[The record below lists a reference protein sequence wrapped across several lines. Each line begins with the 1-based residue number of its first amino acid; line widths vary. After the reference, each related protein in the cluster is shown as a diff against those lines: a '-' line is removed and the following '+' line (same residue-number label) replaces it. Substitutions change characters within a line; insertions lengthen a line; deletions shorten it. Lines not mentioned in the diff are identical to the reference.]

1 LKKFLSIILAISMI
15 FSCFSML
22 SGTVLAADFPE
33 LTTTKT
39 FSFQKSGTMTYANT
53 DALFA
58 AGWNGYQINTTQGSL
73 GSALEDNL
81 TAVTFDTAYPSVEE
95 DYYADYGVTFTSNKH
110 TVYADS
116 TLVDWNDTIVDSVT
130 YTFVPKAFGDV
141 RYSQHKG
148 AIIPIG
154 MDGKALMAYVDG
166 QGNVRFTSKVGTI
179 ENNAYTVA
187 TYKYNDATVIQNTF
201 PGYNSTNQIYG
212 DNGLAAEMTV
222 KINYEK
228 TETIDETSGNY
239 IYKVASIEY
248 SISDDVVIGNSG
260 TAITSNYKYSSGNTL
275 TVTPSVEISTAYPMV
290 AIPTTAAIETS
301 LGYAQL
307 QQTYTKNITVVSH
320 TEPDTHIADFLAK
333 YDAIDELTVD
343 TLAQLETSSAE
354 FIAYSKAIEET
365 LAIYENYD
373 ANHKNYVGE
382 DRYNHLADLDAQIY
396 KMVEIK
402 EASKKIKY
410 SGSLM
415 DDFSDAAFTNNAWKF
430 NIIGASENGYN
441 PTTTPG
447 GFFTTKASAT
457 NPVLSEQN
465 SFRRYGFS
473 SQANVIPTCVD
484 SSVNDGKLN
493 INFDVPQGNYSN
505 KTEASST
512 FSLQTQAFQATVNP
526 DFVPDDIK
534 RISGKLR
541 LEAGSVMLLFGDLE
555 GNNYPINATTTDA
568 QKDEIPTVGIIINIS
583 ETGTMTYNLVKLNNA
598 TVTGDSRDYIK
609 TGDSL
614 YYFAQ
619 SNAIVDNY
627 QGSNLKTG
635 VLDMSKEY
643 FTFALEFT
651 TATYSGNSV
660 VIPKLTLSDGLTTL
674 SGQLRNN
681 SISANYGPYYAT
693 SVTGLSIGQFIAED
707 VDTSASAKGV
717 YKSTVEIDDVEIL
730 GTSAVS
736 VDGATIKTTENPSEQ
751 DIKFVMNFDDEN
763 AALLAD
769 GYTVKEYGAI
779 VAVKGALK
787 DADAPLTF
795 DSVYA
800 DAYASTFGAPVKV
813 PADNKDIPEGEV
825 TLTIG
830 ESAAGAERL
839 GLIYRVRAFAVY
851 EKEGAEDVVVYS
863 ATGCDRSIYSTAKK
877 IAKTIQGMNGFV
889 ANETYNVAGRA
900 TTYAEIEAVING
912 SEKSSTTLA
921 DSTVTYGEAIIA
933 FTAAHSSLF
942 ANS

>member
-1 LKKFLSIILAISMI
+1 MKKFLSIILAISLI

-58 AGWNGYQINTTQGSL
+58 AGWNGYQINTNQGSL

-81 TAVTFDTAYPSVEE
+81 TAVTFDTAYPSAEE
-95 DYYADYGVTFTSNKH
+95 DYYADYGVSFTSNKH

-166 QGNVRFTSKVGTI
+166 QGYVRFTSKVAGL
-179 ENNAYTVA
+179 ENYNYTLA
-187 TYKYNDATVIQNTF
+187 TYKYNDATVKQNTF
-201 PGYNSTNQIYG
+201 PGYNTTNQIYG

-222 KINYEK
+222 KLNYEK
-228 TETIDETSGNY
+228 TDTVDEISGNY
-239 IYKVASIEY
+239 VYKVASIEY
-248 SISDDVVIGNSG
+248 SISDDVVIGKSG
-260 TAITSNYKYSSGNTL
+260 ATVTSSYTYSSGKTL
-275 TVTPSVEISTAYPMV
+275 VVTPTDEISTAYPMV

-320 TEPDTHIADFLAK
+320 TEPDTHISDFLAK
-333 YDAIDELTVD
+333 YDDIDEISATD
-343 TLAQLETSSAE
+343 LAALETTSAE
-354 FIAYSKAIEET
+354 FIAYKTAVDEA

-373 ANHKNYVGE
+373 DAHKSYVGE
-382 DRYNHLADLDAQIY
+382 ERYNHLADLDAQIY

-447 GFFTTKASAT
+447 GFFTTNASTT
-457 NPVLSEQN
+457 NLVLPEQH

-473 SQANVIPTCVD
+473 TQANVIPTCVD
-484 SSVNDGKLN
+484 SNVNNGKFN
-493 INFDVPQGNYSN
+493 INFDVPEGSYSN
-505 KTEASST
+505 KTEAS

-526 DFVPDDIK
+526 DFVPDNIK

-541 LEAGSVMLLFGDLE
+541 LEKGSVMLLFGDLE
-555 GNNYPINATTTDA
+555 GYNYPMNASTTDA
-568 QKDEIPTVGIIINIS
+568 QKDEIPTAGIIINIS
-583 ETGTMTYNLVKLNNA
+583 ETGTMTYQLVKLSTA
-598 TVTGDSRDYIK
+598 TTTGTSNTYIETGD
-609 TGDSL
+609 TL
-614 YYFAQ
+614 YYFSH

-627 QGSNLKTG
+627 QGSTLKTG
-635 VLDMSKEY
+635 TLDMSKEY
-643 FTFALEFT
+643 FTFSLEFA

-800 DAYASTFGAPVKV
+800 DAYVSTFGAPVKV

-877 IAKTIQGMNGFV
+877 IAKTIQGMDGFT
-889 ANETYNVAGRA
+889 ANESYTVAGRA
-900 TTYAEIEAVING
+900 TTYAEIEAIING
-912 SEKSSTTLA
+912 SDKSTTTFA